1 MNYPENYWRCDE
13 LNLWLPKRDEA
24 VFNYSDG
31 TEEEAYL
38 ENCIKK
44 VSDLS
49 CHSAE
54 LAGCIRDWSSEYHL
68 SPKRSNLLRP
78 LLLGQDTSV
87 LELGAGCGAIT
98 RYLGEK
104 TAKVIAVEGSETR
117 AKIAALRCREL
128 ENVQIVHD
136 NFQNIK
142 FLEKFDIV
150 TLIGVLEYSQKYIDL
165 ENPHQQ
171 ALEIARSH
179 LKDDGI
185 LVLAIENKLGLKY
198 FAGCSEDHTGL
209 LFDGL
214 ENYSSGSLIK
224 TFGKQELEDLLRLA
238 GFANFKFL
246 YPFPDYKLPD
256 VVLRLDESKQYDSKP
271 FLYNWLGYINSRDY
285 SQRKIEIFQEF
296 LVAKQIEANGFL
308 PQVSNSF
315 LVLASV
321 GETCIEKYLEQT
333 ILAWKYN
340 VMRNKKFMTQVC
352 LSCHKSQGLDSL
364 IVKREPVYPE
374 LVVQEQEIDT
384 ELKHYAHES
393 IDFVSGTTLMEE
405 MIRAIK
411 SKTLGNEEPLKL
423 CIKIWYDFLVTE
435 ADRLSESKIDLP
447 GNYIDC
453 TPWNL
458 ILNKDKHINYIDR
471 EWSYLERV
479 PIKFVLFRGLLI
491 IYHCTYLWIDAIWEN
506 LLPDKSLHSFM
517 YFCFQLVSLELKTD
531 EFNKF
536 ARLDWEF
543 QSQVRLVSN
552 ENFDDFIKFL
562 NTIPRSMLVV
572 KSVERLD
579 SQLNYTQSQLQQI
592 QGNLEQTQSQLQQTQ
607 SQLQQTQ
614 SQLQQTQSQLQQTQS
629 QLQQTQD
636 DLERSHTTILAM
648 ESSKFWKLRK
658 AWFQLKQG
666 ISFKGKP

>member
-1 MNYPENYWRCDE
+1 MNYPENYWRCDK

-24 VFNYSDG
+24 VFEYSDG

-49 CHSAE
+49 CHSDE
-54 LAGCIRDWSSEYHL
+54 LAGYIRDWSSEYHL

-104 TAKVIAVEGSETR
+104 AAKVIAVEGSETR

-128 ENVQIVHD
+128 ENVQIIHD
-136 NFQNIK
+136 NFQDIK
-142 FLEKFDIV
+142 FLEKFNIV
-150 TLIGVLEYSQKYIDL
+150 TLIGVLEYSQNYLKL
-165 ENPHQQ
+165 ENPNQQ
-171 ALEIARSH
+171 ALEIAKSH

-198 FAGCSEDHTGL
+198 FAGCSEDHTGI

-224 TFGKQELEDLLRLA
+224 TFGKQELENLLRLA

-256 VVLRLDESKQYDSKP
+256 VVLRLDESKQHYSEP

-296 LVAKQIEANGFL
+296 LVAKEIENNGFL

-321 GETCIEKYLEQT
+321 GQTCIENYLEPT

-352 LSCHKSQGLDSL
+352 LSHHKSQDLDSL
-364 IVKREPVYPE
+364 IVKREPIYPE
-374 LVVQEQEIDT
+374 LVVKEQET
-384 ELKHYAHES
+384 GRELKHYAHES
-393 IDFVSGTTLMEE
+393 VDFVSGTTLMEE
-405 MIRAIK
+405 IIRAIK

-423 CIKIWYDFLVTE
+423 CIKIWYDFLVEE
-435 ADRLSESKIDLP
+435 AERLSGSKMDLP

-458 ILNKDKHINYIDR
+458 ILNKEKGIKYIDR
-471 EWSYLERV
+471 EWSYLEQI
-479 PIKFVLFRGLLI
+479 PIEFVLFRGLLI
-491 IYHCTYLWIDAIWEN
+491 IYYCAYLWIDAIWED
-506 LLPDKSLHSFM
+506 LLPDKSLHSFID
-517 YFCFQLVSLELKTD
+517 FCFQLVSLELKSD
-531 EFNKF
+531 DFNKF

-562 NTIPRSMLVV
+562 NTIPHSMLVV
-572 KSVERLD
+572 KSVERLYA
-579 SQLNYTQSQLQQI
+579 QVNHTQF
-592 QGNLEQTQSQLQQTQ
+592 QLQQTQ
-607 SQLQQTQ
+607 AQLEYFQFQLQQTQ
-614 SQLQQTQSQLQQTQS
+614 AQLEYFQFQLQQTQVQKQNTQYE
-629 QLQQTQD
+629 
-636 DLERSHTTILAM
+636 LERSHTIILAM

-658 AWFQLKQG
+658 AWFQLKQCIG
-666 ISFKGKP
+666 LKEEL